1 MKRALSL
8 QYAKALFRSTDALEQ
23 LNQWQSHLK
32 AFEDML
38 KQSSDFQR
46 FLISTQFSQEEK
58 KRVLQKCYKDHFDLK
73 FLDFIAYI
81 VKQQKLSHL
90 PLIIQEFSRMLNEKA
105 GVLQAELV
113 TAHPIDPKIIEDLKE
128 KLKKA
133 YQKEIKMDQ
142 QINPSIIGGGVL
154 TIGNQMWDF
163 SIKSR
168 LKQMKQTLLTEIRQE
183 S

>member
-1 MKRALSL
+1 
-8 QYAKALFRSTDALEQ
+8 
-23 LNQWQSHLK
+23 
-32 AFEDML
+32 
-38 KQSSDFQR
+38 
-46 FLISTQFSQEEK
+46 
-58 KRVLQKCYKDHFDLK
+58 
-73 FLDFIAYI
+73 
-81 VKQQKLSHL
+81 
-90 PLIIQEFSRMLNEKA
+90 MLNEKA